1 MLIVLYLYSIIG
13 FIMFRGQSEV
23 ITGIGAVK
31 DPFVSVPESMFSM
44 FRVITGEDLTDLRY
58 DLLDNLTDFMMSLFP
73 FSLFPFSLFRSL

>member
-31 DPFVSVPESMFSM
+31 DPSVPESMFSM

>member
-73 FSLFPFSLFRSL
+73 FSLFRSL